1 MPNYQTARNGV
12 SMSYAQLEAAAV
24 APVTRPMLNTYEL
37 YHPLSGRHRFVA
49 DNENLLATL
58 EADAPAD
65 ASTEVEFLAAPLTI
79 DKPDESDTAATP
91 ETTLSLDNVSGLM
104 SSQLDLTRG
113 SLTPWELTERVFAGD
128 DTSGPAILPPTV
140 LDVDGVAIKGTALA
154 LKASFGNPNDVNVPR
169 RTFKRSDYPGL
180 VR

>member
-1 MPNYQTARNGV
+1 MPTYQSPRHGV
-12 SMSYAQLEAAAV
+12 SMSYAQMEAAAV
-24 APVTRPMLNTYEL
+24 APLQRAMLNTFEL

-65 ASTEVEFLAAPLTI
+65 ASTEVEFLAAPLSVN
-79 DKPDESDTAATP
+79 KPDESDAAATP
-91 ETTLSLDNVSGLM
+91 ETTLSLDNVAGLM
-104 SSQLDLTRG
+104 SAELDKTRG
-113 SLTPWELTERVFAGD
+113 SLEPWPLTERVYASD

-140 LDVDGVAIKGTALA
+140 LEVESVAIKGTALA
-154 LKASFGNPNDVNVPR
+154 IKAGFGNPNNVNVPR
-169 RTFKRSDYPGL
+169 RTFKRANYVGL